1 MDQSGM
7 PKLNPAREPLPS
19 MRDPGQSSGPAPRLH
34 RAIGLAAGLTGL
46 WLLLLFLFHLIPS
59 IDLDVQRLFFR
70 ALPCPQHSPGGASA
84 VCGAFPLAE
93 AKTLQLI
100 RIVLLHL
107 PTLIGIGLLLVL
119 IVCLTG
125 RLKTTAVFR
134 QRAALLI
141 ATLCLGPGLIVN
153 TLLKDHSGRPRPAD
167 IDLFGGALAFRPA
180 GSFDGACHANCSFLS
195 GEAAG
200 IAWLVL
206 AVLIL
211 PRPLRRIVLPM
222 TLLIA
227 CGGLALRVAF
237 GRHFLS
243 DVALGAL
250 STPLVGTWLMV
261 VGLLVAPPIRQ
272 AVTAL
277 SAAEDASPK
286 SHQ

>member
-1 MDQSGM
+1 M
-7 PKLNPAREPLPS
+7 LLP
-19 MRDPGQSSGPAPRLH
+19 
-34 RAIGLAAGLTGL
+34 
-46 WLLLLFLFHLIPS
+46 
-59 IDLDVQRLFFR
+59 V
-70 ALPCPQHSPGGASA
+70 
-84 VCGAFPLAE
+84 
-93 AKTLQLI
+93 
-100 RIVLLHL
+100 
-107 PTLIGIGLLLVL
+107 
-119 IVCLTG
+119 
-125 RLKTTAVFR
+125 
-134 QRAALLI
+134 
-141 ATLCLGPGLIVN
+141 
-153 TLLKDHSGRPRPAD
+153 
-167 IDLFGGALAFRPA
+167 
-180 GSFDGACHANCSFLS
+180 

-250 STPLVGTWLMV
+250 STPLVGAWLMV

-277 SAAEDASPK
+277 SRGRGCVTK